1 MMGGLMCA
9 SPGFS
14 QEMPTASVR
23 ITRQELRTDRLVP
36 LPDVE
41 QLLLTRV
48 GDPPDEG
55 LIRRSIRRLLAT
67 DLFGAVD
74 VQRLQVAGGIELIY
88 QARTRP
94 RVRAFRFTGNRTFLD
109 RELRAAVSLRDGGD
123 LREGGVPIAAEELL
137 TFYRDRG
144 YLDVGVTPAVE
155 TDSRSGDVTVTFAV
169 REGILFTTRTIGFEG
184 NREVAE
190 GQLRPLLRSHP
201 DAPYDGRTF
210 QRDVR
215 RLEEHY
221 LSAGFYAITVR
232 GAEQRVEPGSV
243 DLIIQIREGPR
254 TQVRWEGALA
264 FPPESLERLLTF
276 REERVVDEFE
286 VESSLSAI
294 ETHYREHGFPLVT
307 VRSSMAT
314 GAQGRIVTFS
324 IDEGPRFLVGA
335 VRIQGNASF
344 PESRLIALLRT
355 RPGAPYSEVGLDG
368 DVETLASFYRE
379 EGFLGVDVGLAERS
393 VDSTRNRTDLA
404 LVVREGVRSITREVE
419 LQGTRVLSAS
429 TILSLLQLQAGRPL
443 RAEALERDRF
453 TILDRYGQEGYIY
466 AVVTTSLDFS
476 PDRSAVRV
484 VHTVEEK
491 HQARL
496 RSLLVVGNERTRTRV
511 FRREIPL
518 VPGDP
523 YRYQAVLDGQQRIY
537 QLGIVRSL
545 RLVPLEPERESE
557 DVDLLLRVEERDAG
571 QFAVGGGYSS
581 DERLRGF
588 IELGHRNLWG
598 TARSVLLRLRLSEIS
613 SRADL
618 TYVEP
623 WVFRRRMDGEVN
635 LFTDFR
641 EERGFDIRRSGVNLG
656 LRREYTQAFRAA
668 LRYRLEDVTLSEIT
682 DPAALLE
689 DRSSHT
695 TSSISLNPTYDTRND
710 LLDPSRGQISGLTLT
725 AAGGPLGGTD
735 DFLKAEAEASW
746 FIPVTGLGV
755 LALSL
760 RGGLAEPYRR
770 SERVPIHERFFAGG
784 SNSVRGF
791 IEKHLGPKDGGT
803 PQGGEAVLTASGE
816 LRVPIYRS
824 LGGVMFLDGGQVW
837 SRRREISLRSE
848 ADLQWAVGTGLRL
861 RTPLGPIRLDYAYRL
876 QEERGEDR
884 WRIHFTLGHAF

>member
-1 MMGGLMCA
+1 MKPWRLIVAVMGGLMCA

-344 PESRLIALLRT
+344 PESRL
-355 RPGAPYSEVGLDG
+355 
-368 DVETLASFYRE
+368 
-379 EGFLGVDVGLAERS
+379 
-393 VDSTRNRTDLA
+393 
-404 LVVREGVRSITREVE
+404 
-419 LQGTRVLSAS
+419 
-429 TILSLLQLQAGRPL
+429 
-443 RAEALERDRF
+443 
-453 TILDRYGQEGYIY
+453 
-466 AVVTTSLDFS
+466 
-476 PDRSAVRV
+476 
-484 VHTVEEK
+484 
-491 HQARL
+491 
-496 RSLLVVGNERTRTRV
+496 
-511 FRREIPL
+511 
-518 VPGDP
+518 
-523 YRYQAVLDGQQRIY
+523 
-537 QLGIVRSL
+537 
-545 RLVPLEPERESE
+545 
-557 DVDLLLRVEERDAG
+557 
-571 QFAVGGGYSS
+571 
-581 DERLRGF
+581 
-588 IELGHRNLWG
+588 
-598 TARSVLLRLRLSEIS
+598 
-613 SRADL
+613 
-618 TYVEP
+618 
-623 WVFRRRMDGEVN
+623 
-635 LFTDFR
+635 
-641 EERGFDIRRSGVNLG
+641 
-656 LRREYTQAFRAA
+656 
-668 LRYRLEDVTLSEIT
+668 
-682 DPAALLE
+682 
-689 DRSSHT
+689 
-695 TSSISLNPTYDTRND
+695 
-710 LLDPSRGQISGLTLT
+710 
-725 AAGGPLGGTD
+725 
-735 DFLKAEAEASW
+735 
-746 FIPVTGLGV
+746 
-755 LALSL
+755 
-760 RGGLAEPYRR
+760 
-770 SERVPIHERFFAGG
+770 
-784 SNSVRGF
+784 
-791 IEKHLGPKDGGT
+791 
-803 PQGGEAVLTASGE
+803 
-816 LRVPIYRS
+816 
-824 LGGVMFLDGGQVW
+824 
-837 SRRREISLRSE
+837 
-848 ADLQWAVGTGLRL
+848 
-861 RTPLGPIRLDYAYRL
+861 
-876 QEERGEDR
+876 
-884 WRIHFTLGHAF
+884 